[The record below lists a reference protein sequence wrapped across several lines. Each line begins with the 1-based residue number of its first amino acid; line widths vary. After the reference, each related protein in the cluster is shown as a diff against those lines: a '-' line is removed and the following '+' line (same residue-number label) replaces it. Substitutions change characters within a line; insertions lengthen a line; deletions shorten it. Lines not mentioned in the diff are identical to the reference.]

1 MYTLKVQLNGCS
13 WCADIRVMTIH
24 NCCKKKKNRLEKSAS
39 HTNEKFTGK
48 SQEDVLWFENLK
60 RKRKLKKQQNE
71 ERHDF
76 EDINKAFKEHET
88 SEYMNRWM

>member
-1 MYTLKVQLNGCS
+1 MGAVDVQTYAL
-13 WCADIRVMTIH
+13 WQFIIVA
-24 NCCKKKKNRLEKSAS
+24 KKKKTDSRRVRAIPMKNSLGS
-39 HTNEKFTGK
+39 HKRMYFDSK
-48 SQEDVLWFENLK
+48 ILK

>member
-1 MYTLKVQLNGCS
+1 MGAVDVQTYAL
-13 WCADIRVMTIH
+13 WQFIIVA
-24 NCCKKKKNRLEKSAS
+24 KKKKPDSRRVRAIPMKNSLGNHKRMYFDSKI
-39 HTNEKFTGK
+39 
-48 SQEDVLWFENLK
+48 LK

>member
-24 NCCKKKKNRLEKSAS
+24 NCCKKKKTDSRRVRAIPMKNSLGS
-39 HTNEKFTGK
+39 HKRMYFDSK
-48 SQEDVLWFENLK
+48 ILK

-88 SEYMNRWM
+88 SEYMNR